1 MRRLTIAIESGD
13 IAAIEMGPAERKL
26 DVLFLHANGFCASAY
41 VSILA
46 PLIGLRIL
54 AVDMRGHGL
63 TRLPTPLPHPGW
75 RLYAEDLLAVL
86 RVVGESPRVL
96 AGHSMGGTT
105 ALLAAPEISG
115 LGGLVLF
122 DPVIVSAW
130 HYARAPRAPE
140 DGTAMAQAALRRK
153 PGFATREGA
162 FAAYRGRGAFRS
174 WPDETLRGYL
184 EDGLLASEDGGLVLS
199 CAPAWEAA
207 NFASYAMDDPTAA
220 LGSVGA
226 PIHILRAGVSSTCVL
241 AEAPSAHV
249 RIDTIEGSSH
259 FLPMERP
266 DVVREALK
274 EAVLF

>member
-1 MRRLTIAIESGD
+1 MRRLLIAIESGD
-13 IAAIEMGPAERKL
+13 VAAIEMGPAERKL
-26 DVLFLHANGFCASAY
+26 DLLFLHANGFCASAY
-41 VSILA
+41 VPILA
-46 PLIGLRIL
+46 PLGGLRIL
-54 AVDMRGHGL
+54 AVDLRGHGM

-86 RVVGESPRVL
+86 RVLGEVPRVL

-105 ALLAAPEISG
+105 ALLAAPEIAG

-153 PGFATREGA
+153 PGFATREEA

-184 EDGLLASEDGGLVLS
+184 EDGLMPVAGGFALS

-207 NFASYAMDDPTAA
+207 NFASYAMDDPTGA
-220 LGSVGA
+220 LGSVGV
-226 PIHILRAGVSSTCVL
+226 PIRILRAGENSTCVL
-241 AEAPSAHV
+241 AEAPGAHV
-249 RIDTIEGSSH
+249 RIDTIAGSSH

-266 DVVREALK
+266 EVVGQALK